1 MEISPNTKIAHLIAG
16 HPDALEAIVSIHP
29 RFSKLRNPLLRK
41 LMAARTTIGMASKI
55 AGCSFSD
62 FTAKLKPLGF
72 TVNHSENV
80 TVAQEPEPSWLS
92 EAEPKNIVELD
103 VRPVLESGKDPL
115 RLIIEK
121 MNGLQ
126 PHEILCVLNS
136 FEPTPLISLLA
147 NKGYE
152 SYVVFEGELCKT
164 YFNASTESSVPS
176 VSLPEISDGWEE
188 RFNFYKNNLVE
199 IDVRQLA
206 MPMPMV
212 RVLETLATLPQGKA
226 LLVHHRKVPAFL
238 LPELGDRKF
247 SYLINEFAP
256 DKVDILIYKSNP

>member
-1 MEISPNTKIAHLIAG
+1 MEINPNTRISQLIAE

-62 FTAKLKPLGF
+62 FTAKLRPLGF
-72 TVNHSENV
+72 TVDHSGNESIS
-80 TVAQEPEPSWLS
+80 QEPFPSWLS
-92 EAEPKNIVELD
+92 NAEPENIVELD

-121 MNGLQ
+121 MNALQ
-126 PHEILCVLNS
+126 SNQILCVLNS
-136 FEPTPLISLLA
+136 FEPTPLISLLT

-152 SYVVFEGELCKT
+152 SFVIHEGELCKT
-164 YFNASTESSVPS
+164 YFNASIESTVPS
-176 VSLPEISDGWEE
+176 VSLPEVSDGWEE
-188 RFNFYKNNLVE
+188 RFDFYRNNLVE

-212 RVLETLATLPQGKA
+212 RVLETLATLPHDKA

-238 LPELGDRKF
+238 LPELSERKF

-256 DKVDILIYKSNP
+256 EKVDILIYKSNP

>member
-1 MEISPNTKIAHLIAG
+1 
-16 HPDALEAIVSIHP
+16 
-29 RFSKLRNPLLRK
+29 
-41 LMAARTTIGMASKI
+41 MAARTTIGMASRI
-55 AGCSFSD
+55 AGCSFND

-72 TVNHSENV
+72 TVNNTESELV
-80 TVAQEPEPSWLS
+80 ETEPQPSWLS
-92 EAEPKNIVELD
+92 NAEPDVIVELD

-121 MNGLQ
+121 MNLLQ
-126 PHEILCVLNS
+126 SNEILCVLNS

-152 SYVVFEGELCKT
+152 SFVVHEGELCKT
-164 YFNASTESSVPS
+164 YFNASMESSVPT
-176 VSLPEISDGWEE
+176 VSLPEVSDGWEE
-188 RFNFYKNNLVE
+188 RYNFFRNDLIE
-199 IDVRQLA
+199 IDVRHLA

-212 RVLETLATLPQGKA
+212 RVLETLATLPPDKA

-238 LPELGDRKF
+238 LPELNERKF